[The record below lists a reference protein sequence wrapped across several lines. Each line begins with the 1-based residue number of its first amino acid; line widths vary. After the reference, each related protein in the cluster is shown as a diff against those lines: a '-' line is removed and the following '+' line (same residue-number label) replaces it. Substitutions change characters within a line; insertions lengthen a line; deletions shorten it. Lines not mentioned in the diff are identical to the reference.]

1 MSIENP
7 FPFQPEEPSDENK
20 LQNLNEKVKEALEL
34 INDLKKANYEV
45 ETLGTIKET
54 LEKILGYLETGKY
67 NEMYEEVERLPTEF
81 GDLVIYGVK
90 EPPEVENIEEEPNKL
105 IEEFFK
111 IIAEIK
117 DKMKELSGKEEI

>member
-67 NEMYEEVERLPTEF
+67 KEMYEEVERLPTEF